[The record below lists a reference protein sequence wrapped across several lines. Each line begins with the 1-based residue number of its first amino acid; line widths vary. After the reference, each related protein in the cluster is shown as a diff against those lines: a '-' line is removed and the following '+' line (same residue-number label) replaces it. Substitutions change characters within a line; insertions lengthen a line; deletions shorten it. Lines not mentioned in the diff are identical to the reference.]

1 MKIKRQ
7 VSNIWYMTKYFWRFG
22 KKYLFFIFIGAAFQ
36 ALQLYTEV
44 NIIALI
50 INALIE
56 NSFNRALSSILL
68 YCAILLVCKL
78 YSDFTYYYYPL
89 LASNVSK
96 QMSIELMGKNP

>member
-56 NSFNRALSSILL
+56 NSFNRALYIWRVL
-68 YCAILLVCKL
+68 
-78 YSDFTYYYYPL
+78 T
-89 LASNVSK
+89 
-96 QMSIELMGKNP
+96 MGSHGMRSAR